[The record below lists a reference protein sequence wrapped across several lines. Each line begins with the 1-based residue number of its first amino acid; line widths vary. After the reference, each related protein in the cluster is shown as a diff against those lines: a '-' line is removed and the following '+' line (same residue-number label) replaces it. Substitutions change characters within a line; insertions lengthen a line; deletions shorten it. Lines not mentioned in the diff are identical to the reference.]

1 MSLTWISLKDIV
13 FGPTVPSEPPLI
25 TKLVYS
31 FISSVPGLSKSLNG
45 LFQKK
50 SVEDNGIPVGFEFRS
65 F

>member
-1 MSLTWISLKDIV
+1 MSLTWISPKDIV

-31 FISSVPGLSKSLNG
+31 FISSVSGLSKSLNG
-45 LFQKK
+45 LLDK
-50 SVEDNGIPVGFEFRS
+50 DNGIPVGFEFRS